1 MSQRRTKPHMK
12 KRFNNKSNL
21 IEGLKNG
28 SEKAYVYLVENYHNR
43 LCAYANSLI
52 RDDLLAEDIVQN
64 VFVQIWEKRAKLKNE
79 LSLESYLYKSV
90 HNKFIDEYRKGKAV
104 MALEKKYMTALELAV
119 EEKDEAQEQ
128 KILNILFAAIQ
139 ELPPKCK
146 QIFLMSKKEGL
157 TNIEISQC
165 LNLSKKTVESQ
176 ITKAFRILRNKMGE
190 KYETILLLIF
200 GSNFKKHATVSK

>member
-1 MSQRRTKPHMK
+1 MK
-12 KRFNNKSNL
+12 RRFNDQSLL
-21 IEGLKNG
+21 IEGLKKGN
-28 SEKAYVYLVENYHNR
+28 EEAYVYLVENYHNR
-43 LCAYANSLI
+43 LCAYANSLM

-64 VFVQIWEKRAKLKNE
+64 VFVQIWEKRNKLNHE

-104 MALEKKYMTALELAV
+104 MALEKKYMTALELAID
-119 EEKDEAQEQ
+119 EKDEVQEQ
-128 KILNILFAAIQ
+128 KVLSILFDAIH

-165 LNLSKKTVESQ
+165 LNLSKKTVENQ

-190 KYETILLLIF
+190 KYETILMLIF
-200 GSNFKKHATVSK
+200 RRDFKNYPSI

>member
-1 MSQRRTKPHMK
+1 MK
-12 KRFNNKSNL
+12 RQFNNQNLL

-28 SEKAYVYLVENYHNR
+28 DEIAYVHLIEQYHNR
-43 LCAYANSLI
+43 LCNYANSLI
-52 RDDLLAEDIVQN
+52 KDDLIAEDIVQN
-64 VFVQIWEKRAKLKNE
+64 VFVQIWEKRKKLKHE

-104 MALEKKYMTALELAV
+104 MALEKKYMTALELAID
-119 EEKDEAQEQ
+119 EKDEVQEQ
-128 KILNILFAAIQ
+128 KILTILFDAIHQ
-139 ELPPKCK
+139 LPPKCK

-165 LNLSKKTVESQ
+165 LNLSKKTVENQ

-190 KYETILLLIF
+190 KYETILMVIF
-200 GSNFKKHATVSK
+200 QNTSNPVS

>member
-1 MSQRRTKPHMK
+1 MK
-12 KRFNNKSNL
+12 RQFNNQNLL

-28 SEKAYVYLVENYHNR
+28 DEIAYVHLIEQYHNR
-43 LCAYANSLI
+43 LCNYANSLI
-52 RDDLLAEDIVQN
+52 KDDLIAEDIVQN
-64 VFVQIWEKRAKLKNE
+64 VFVQIWEKRKKLKHE

-104 MALEKKYMTALELAV
+104 MALEKKYMTALELAID
-119 EEKDEAQEQ
+119 EKDEVQEQ
-128 KILNILFAAIQ
+128 KILTILFDAIHQ
-139 ELPPKCK
+139 LPPKCK

-165 LNLSKKTVESQ
+165 LNLSKKTVENQ

-190 KYETILLLIF
+190 KYQTILMVIF
-200 GSNFKKHATVSK
+200 QNISNPLS

>member
-1 MSQRRTKPHMK
+1 MK
-12 KRFNNKSNL
+12 RQFNNQDLL

-28 SEKAYVYLVENYHNR
+28 DEIAYVHLIEQYHNR
-43 LCAYANSLI
+43 LCNYANSLI
-52 RDDLLAEDIVQN
+52 KDDLIAEDIVQN
-64 VFVQIWEKRAKLKNE
+64 VFVQIWEKRKKLKYE

-104 MALEKKYMTALELAV
+104 MALEKKYMTALELAID
-119 EEKDEAQEQ
+119 EKDEVQEQ
-128 KILNILFAAIQ
+128 KILTILFDAIHQ
-139 ELPPKCK
+139 LPPKCK

-165 LNLSKKTVESQ
+165 LNLSKKTVENQ

-190 KYETILLLIF
+190 KYETILMVIF
-200 GSNFKKHATVSK
+200 QNTSNPLS

>member
-1 MSQRRTKPHMK
+1 MK
-12 KRFNNKSNL
+12 RHFNDQSLL
-21 IEGLKNG
+21 IEGLKKGN
-28 SEKAYVYLVENYHNR
+28 EEAYVYLVENYHNR
-43 LCAYANSLI
+43 LCAYANSLM

-64 VFVQIWEKRAKLKNE
+64 VFVQIWEKRNKLNHE
-79 LSLESYLYKSV
+79 LSLDSYLYKSV

-119 EEKDEAQEQ
+119 EEKDEVQEQ
-128 KILNILFAAIQ
+128 KILNVLFAAIQ

-146 QIFLMSKKEGL
+146 QIFIMSKKEGL

-190 KYETILLLIF
+190 KYETILMLIF
-200 GSNFKKHATVSK
+200 GADFKNYPSI

>member
-1 MSQRRTKPHMK
+1 MK

>member
-1 MSQRRTKPHMK
+1 MK
-12 KRFNNKSNL
+12 RHFDNQSLL
-21 IEGLKNG
+21 IEGLKTG
-28 SEKAYVYLVENYHNR
+28 SEEAYVYLVENYHNR
-43 LCAYANSLI
+43 LCAYANSLM

-64 VFVQIWEKRAKLKNE
+64 VFVQIWEKRNKLNHE
-79 LSLESYLYKSV
+79 LSLDSYLYKSV

-119 EEKDEAQEQ
+119 EEKDEVQEQ
-128 KILNILFAAIQ
+128 KILNVLFAAIQ

-146 QIFLMSKKEGL
+146 QIFIMSKKEGL

-190 KYETILLLIF
+190 KYETILMLIF
-200 GSNFKKHATVSK
+200 GADFKNYPSI

>member
-1 MSQRRTKPHMK
+1 MK
-12 KRFNNKSNL
+12 KSFNNKSNL
-21 IEGLKNG
+21 IEGLKSGN
-28 SEKAYVYLVENYHNR
+28 EKAYVYLVENYHNR

-104 MALEKKYMTALELAV
+104 MALEKKYMTALELAI

-200 GSNFKKHATVSK
+200 GSNFKKHAAVSK